1 MTAATSRASGTPL
14 LEVRNVS
21 KYFGNVVALKDITS
35 ASDAGEVTCVLGD
48 NGAGKSTFI
57 KILSG
62 VHRHDEG
69 ESWWTASDVTSTRR
83 ARRRRAGSPPSSRTW
98 RRCR

>member
-1 MTAATSRASGTPL
+1 MTTNGQDTGAPL
-14 LEVRNVS
+14 LEVRDVG
-21 KYFGNVVALKDITS
+21 KYFGNVVALKDVS
-35 ASDAGEVTCVLGD
+35 VGVSAGEVTCVLGD

-62 VHRHDEG
+62 VHQPRRG
-69 ESWWTASDVTSTRR
+69 RAARRGRADVTSARR
-83 ARRRRAGSPPSSRTW
+83 ARRRSAGSRRSSRTS